1 MPDYY
6 VYTYLILEYLI
17 SDPDIISI
25 KKEEYELRYNQELP
39 KDELFEIIS
48 DGEWNSEEYKLA
60 YKRNISSVFMPR
72 TATIRKF
79 VRLHQTNT

>member
-6 VYTYLILEYLI
+6 VYTYLTMEYLI
-17 SDPDIISI
+17 SDPDIVSI
-25 KKEEYELRYNQELP
+25 QVEEFDLRYNQELP

-48 DGEWNSEEYKLA
+48 DGEWNSEEYKLQ
-60 YKRNISSVFMPR
+60 YKKNISSIFKPR

-79 VRLHQTNT
+79 VRLHRTDN